1 MAASNGNTIRFSGT
15 VDLYRTCPAGVA
27 MLDSLHEMLEDNL
40 LTKEQALLVVTQFDS
55 SIRKVMD
62 KICKK
67 DYAAF
72 TFKADKLD
80 YRLNSS
86 TGVCDAVLHNVR
98 VFKHVESAVV
108 ERWMRD
114 RHEMQLFYRGP
125 GEKYQRKYPTEAERM
140 KFKNWYFFFFF
151 YRVRY
156 PNTTDDTLFA
166 SIFRRRRK
174 DVGCIV
180 EEVAEMRLS
189 CQKSCYSESEF
200 QELRGHGNPRLTLLV
215 KKTKVESAQTPA
227 VDTESVRLGVCVF
240 FSPFFF
246 SFFYRS
252 VILIYFYRG
261 RITRSAS
268 VPSAQA
274 HSCAR
279 PASFGS
285 SGPGGSYSARSPCR
299 WSSEREAR
307 R

>member
-125 GEKYQRKYPTEAERM
+125 GEKYNYVSIMVLSMWSILQG
-140 KFKNWYFFFFF
+140 
-151 YRVRY
+151 
-156 PNTTDDTLFA
+156 DT
-166 SIFRRRRK
+166 
-174 DVGCIV
+174 
-180 EEVAEMRLS
+180 
-189 CQKSCYSESEF
+189 
-200 QELRGHGNPRLTLLV
+200 
-215 KKTKVESAQTPA
+215 
-227 VDTESVRLGVCVF
+227 
-240 FSPFFF
+240 
-246 SFFYRS
+246 
-252 VILIYFYRG
+252 
-261 RITRSAS
+261 
-268 VPSAQA
+268 
-274 HSCAR
+274 
-279 PASFGS
+279 
-285 SGPGGSYSARSPCR
+285 
-299 WSSEREAR
+299 
-307 R
+307 